1 MDILYIVLVF
11 IVGYFM
17 GWFRASKH
25 MLDRILSKPES
36 MIELL
41 EKYKAAKKEDSVVSD
56 AREIEIQ
63 QENSVLYLYAKDNG
77 EFLGQGKTLDQALEV
92 VEQRFPEQNF
102 VGHIS
107 ADKAKQ
113 MGLLVKQDNRSA

>member
-41 EKYKAAKKEDSVVSD
+41 EKYKAAKEEDDSVVND
-56 AREIEIQ
+56 TREIEVHN
-63 QENSVLYLYAKDNG
+63 EHGAFYLYAKDNG
-77 EFLGQGKTLDQALEV
+77 EFLGQGNSIEDALEAV
-92 VEQRFPEQNF
+92 RQRFPGKNF
-102 VGHIS
+102 AGHIS

-113 MGLLVKQDNRSA
+113 MGLIS

>member
-25 MLDRILSKPES
+25 MLDRMLSKPES

-41 EKYKAAKKEDSVVSD
+41 EKYKAVKEEDSSEVSGV
-56 AREIEIQ
+56 REIEIQ
-63 QENSVLYLYAKDNG
+63 KENNAFYLYAKDNG
-77 EFLGQGKTLDQALEV
+77 EFLGQGTTLDQALEV
-92 VEQRFPEQNF
+92 VKQRFPEQNF
-102 VGHIS
+102 AGHIP
-107 ADKAKQ
+107 KEEAKQ
-113 MGLLVKQDNRSA
+113 MGLIS

>member
-41 EKYKAAKKEDSVVSD
+41 EKYKAAKEEDDPVVGTT
-56 AREIEIQ
+56 REIEVHN
-63 QENSVLYLYAKDNG
+63 EKGAFYLYAKDNG
-77 EFLGQGKTLDQALEV
+77 EFLGQGNSIEDALEAV
-92 VEQRFPEQNF
+92 RQRFPGKNF
-102 VGHIS
+102 AGHIS

-113 MGLLVKQDNRSA
+113 MGLIS